1 MTEPDSNR
9 SEAAPA
15 TPFWT
20 RVVRVGR
27 LDVRVLDEVEADPRA
42 LLQSLAVVVGAGL
55 ARGIFGLSGEVGP
68 GIVGSL
74 AGAVVLWLLSAALLT
89 TVGVGWLHGTSDFR
103 EMLRTLG
110 FAVAPLWLLAPAA
123 LLGGGGLHLAAG
135 WLLHLWALAA
145 AVVAVRQAL
154 DVSTGRAL
162 AACALS
168 LGLAIALLVLLGLP
182 FP

>member
-1 MTEPDSNR
+1 MTEPDSTR
-9 SEAAPA
+9 SESVPA

-20 RVVRVGR
+20 RLVRVGR

-42 LLQSLAVVVGAGL
+42 LIQSLAVVVGAGL
-55 ARGIFGLSGEVGP
+55 ARGTFGLSGEVGP

-74 AGAVVLWLLSAALLT
+74 AGAIVLWLLSAALLT

-123 LLGGGGLHLAAG
+123 LLGGGLHLAAG

-154 DVSTGRAL
+154 DVSTARAL
-162 AACALS
+162 AACALA

-182 FP
+182 FA